1 MKKSF
6 VEYVIFTFTYLI
18 LLASF
23 PIEISSAQAQ
33 ILDLD
38 LLSQQTIWQP
48 FAAAVVTQNR
58 TSLGIYVITNYTG
71 DLFNRAYLPI
81 SVNSSDNKP
90 IILALKYASAS
101 YFGNATFFAE
111 IRDNR
116 TNDVLWSDSLNNTNG
131 QMRDQIF
138 VLPVSVLNKPVEFRF
153 YIITNGIG
161 EHSLIFN
168 KVNLSFYNVTQR
180 VTVETS

>member
-6 VEYVIFTFTYLI
+6 IEYIIFTLTYLI

-23 PIEISSAQAQ
+23 PIEIPSAQAQ

-48 FAAAVVTQNR
+48 FAATVVTQNQTR
-58 TSLGIYVITNYTG
+58 LNMYVTTNYTG
-71 DLFNRAYLPI
+71 ELFNRAYLPI
-81 SVNSSDNKP
+81 TVNSSDNKS

-116 TNDVLWSDSLNNTNG
+116 TDDVLWSDSLNNTNG
-131 QMRDQIF
+131 QNMDQIF
-138 VLPVSVLNKPVEFRF
+138 LLPVSVLNTPVEFRF

-168 KVNLSFYNVTQR
+168 KVNLSFYNVTQP